1 MVSGRVDL
9 VGAGPGDPELLTIKA
24 LRCLEN
30 ADVIVYDRLVSQDI
44 LDLAPAGATRIS
56 VGKSPSNHPVPQNEI
71 NQLLVRLAQGDRRVV
86 RLKGGDP
93 FIFGRGSEEA
103 IELSRHG
110 IPFDI
115 VPGISA
121 AQGCAAALKVPLTH
135 RGLAS
140 GVRYVTGHCRDD
152 IELDFDWKGL
162 SDPDTTLVVYMGRAN
177 ITEIASQL
185 MDHGLAADMPVL
197 AVCNGTTPD
206 EQHILTTLRQVAHD
220 VLDCEVD
227 GPMLFLIGNVVS
239 LMQPME
245 SRDAALL
252 DIAVPA
258 LA

>member
-30 ADVIVYDRLVSQDI
+30 ADAIVYDRLVSKEI
-44 LDLAPAGATRIS
+44 LDLAPAGAMRIS
-56 VGKSPSNHPVPQNEI
+56 VGKSPSNHPVPQEEI
-71 NQLLVRLAQGDRRVV
+71 NQLLVRLAQGNRRVV

-110 IPFDI
+110 IPFDV

-152 IELDFDWKGL
+152 IDLDFDWNGL

-177 ITEIASQL
+177 IREIANRL
-185 MDHGLAADMPVL
+185 MEHGCAADLPVL
-197 AVCNGTTPD
+197 AVCNGTTSK
-206 EQHILTTLRQVAHD
+206 EQHIQTKLCRVARD
-220 VLDCEVD
+220 VSEVGHD
-227 GPMLFLIGNVVS
+227 GPMLFLIGHVVS

-245 SRDAALL
+245 SCDAALL